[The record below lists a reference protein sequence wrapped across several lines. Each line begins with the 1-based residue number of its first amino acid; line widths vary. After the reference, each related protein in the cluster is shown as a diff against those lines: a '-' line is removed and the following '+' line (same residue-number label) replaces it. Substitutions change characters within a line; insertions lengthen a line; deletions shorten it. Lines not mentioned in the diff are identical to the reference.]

1 MDPIIMENTTNQKIN
16 NDNKDKTIPDDLA
29 GYYIRG
35 FVKIF
40 DPESGVVI
48 VEKSE

>member
-1 MDPIIMENTTNQKIN
+1 MENTDTPKIN
-16 NDNKDKTIPDDLA
+16 NNENKLPDDTA